1 MNFNSISFF
10 YEKIDMLLYIE
21 DLILRKTELLED
33 IPTNIKEKKLV
44 LLKIELDILYSKI
57 KYDGKIRLFIFEI
70 YVLIL
75 YVIKMKKKQSMIQ
88 NYQK

>member
-75 YVIKMKKKQSMIQ
+75 YVIKMKKKQSLIQ